1 MLGEKLEESGVRP
14 TGSNLVESKLE
25 SSRLVEDPTLPSLAH
40 SLSGIL
46 PVESESSNLRDLSF
60 RRKPRL
66 WAVGGGK
73 GGVGKSLISASFS
86 LSLAKRGRRTVAV
99 DLDLGGANLHTCLG
113 IEPPRVGVGDWAG
126 GRMED
131 LEGLMIKTF
140 EPNLRMISGSNDSL
154 KIIPQME
161 QRRVEF
167 FEQLRKI
174 DADDIIVD
182 LGAGTQDLTVEFFT
196 LADVGILSIL
206 PEPTSVE
213 NAYRF
218 IRAAIYRKLRQAEVP
233 AGIRE
238 VIDAATDQKN
248 VLGIRTPADLFAI
261 LERLDPA
268 ATESLRRQLAALEV
282 HIVINQVRSPVDI
295 DVGRAICSVCR
306 RYFGVDIHYSGYLD
320 YDNSVWRAV
329 REKKPVMK
337 EFPHSILANR
347 IDRLTRT
354 LLGEQKGLFP

>member
-1 MLGEKLEESGVRP
+1 
-14 TGSNLVESKLE
+14 
-25 SSRLVEDPTLPSLAH
+25 
-40 SLSGIL
+40 
-46 PVESESSNLRDLSF
+46 
-60 RRKPRL
+60 
-66 WAVGGGK
+66 
-73 GGVGKSLISASFS
+73 
-86 LSLAKRGRRTVAV
+86 
-99 DLDLGGANLHTCLG
+99 LHTCLG
-113 IEPPRVGVGDWAG
+113 IDPPRVGVGDWSG
-126 GRMED
+126 HRVDD
-131 LEGLMIKTF
+131 LESLLIPTG

-154 KIIPQME
+154 RVIPQME
-161 QRRVEF
+161 ERYREF
-167 FEQLRKI
+167 FDKLRLL
-174 DADDIIVD
+174 DADDVIID

-196 LADVGILSIL
+196 LTDVGILSIL

-248 VLGIRTPADLFAI
+248 VLGIRTPADLFSI
-261 LERLDPA
+261 LERLDPV
-268 ATESLRRQLAALEV
+268 ATNSLRDQLKRLEI

-320 YDNSVWRAV
+320 YDNSVWKAV
-329 REKKPVMK
+329 REKKPVMR
-337 EFPHSILANR
+337 EYPHSILANR